1 MNSHAGDLGRP
12 KLVAIVP
19 DSPTS
24 VIEGTT
30 GLLLGSSTPRI
41 CSRIRDLPSRG
52 QELIDFAE
60 SIKLPLLPWQKWVA
74 MESHKFKEDGR
85 WASPLVTVVVARQ
98 NGKTTLMKVRALAG
112 LFLWQD
118 GLQIGTAHRLTTSLE
133 TFRDLVN
140 IIEENEELAKQV
152 KRIRWAHGSEE
163 IELQGKFGG
172 GRYMVKAGGSAA
184 RGISKPETV
193 FVDETRELK
202 DESTWASLRY
212 TMMAAK
218 NPQLWT
224 LSNAGDSHS
233 LVLNGLRERGM
244 SASPTDDIAY
254 YEYSSNYEKID
265 DSSAFWKGAAMAN
278 PALGHTIHID
288 NIRAVLN
295 DPPDVVKTE
304 VLCRWVAT
312 ISAAIPAEEWNQCA
326 EEGLELDP
334 EKTTWLGID
343 VSPNRR
349 DAALVAAQQID
360 DERFFVK
367 LLHTWHNPI
376 NLDDRAI
383 ANDIAPYTKQYLVET
398 VAYSKR
404 TASAIAARLVP
415 AGIPIS
421 DIDGALYGQACDELL
436 GAITSKRLRHDPKQ
450 TELSKQIL
458 SAARLPFG
466 DGGWTIGRRASQSTV
481 TACVA
486 VALVTHYA
494 TRPPMDLD
502 FMVG

>member
-1 MNSHAGDLGRP
+1 L
-12 KLVAIVP
+12 
-19 DSPTS
+19 
-24 VIEGTT
+24 
-30 GLLLGSSTPRI
+30 
-41 CSRIRDLPSRG
+41 
-52 QELIDFAE
+52 
-60 SIKLPLLPWQKWVA
+60 
-74 MESHKFKEDGR
+74 
-85 WASPLVTVVVARQ
+85 
-98 NGKTTLMKVRALAG
+98 
-112 LFLWQD
+112 
-118 GLQIGTAHRLTTSLE
+118 
-133 TFRDLVN
+133 
-140 IIEENEELAKQV
+140 IEENESLAKQV

-163 IELQGKFGG
+163 IELLSQYGG

-224 LSNAGDSHS
+224 LSNAGDQHS
-233 LVLNGLRERGM
+233 LVLNSLRERGM
-244 SASPTDDIAY
+244 SAAKGDDIAY
-254 YEYSSNYEKID
+254 YEWSSNYDKID
-265 DSSAFWKGAAMAN
+265 DSPAFWKGAAMAN
-278 PALGHTIHID
+278 PALGHTVHID

-334 EKTTWLGID
+334 EKTTWFGID

-349 DAALVAAQQID
+349 DCALVAAQQID

-383 ANDIAPYTKQYLVET
+383 ANDIAPYVKQYPVET

-450 TELSKQIL
+450 TELTKQIL

-486 VALVTHYA
+486 TALVTHYA

-502 FMVG
+502 IMVG

>member
-1 MNSHAGDLGRP
+1 
-12 KLVAIVP
+12 
-19 DSPTS
+19 
-24 VIEGTT
+24 
-30 GLLLGSSTPRI
+30 
-41 CSRIRDLPSRG
+41 
-52 QELIDFAE
+52 
-60 SIKLPLLPWQKWVA
+60 
-74 MESHKFKEDGR
+74 
-85 WASPLVTVVVARQ
+85 
-98 NGKTTLMKVRALAG
+98 MKIRALAG

-140 IIEENEELAKQV
+140 LIEENEHLARQV

-163 IELQGKFGG
+163 IELKSEFGG

-224 LSNAGDSHS
+224 LSNAGDQHS

-244 SASPTDDIAY
+244 SAAKGDDIAY
-254 YEYSSNYEKID
+254 YEWSSNYEKID
-265 DSSAFWKGAAMAN
+265 DSKAFWTGAAKAN

-312 ISAAIPAEEWNQCA
+312 ISAAIPAEEWNQCG

-376 NLDDRAI
+376 NLDDKAI
-383 ANDIAPYTKQYLVET
+383 ANDIAPYVKQYPVET

-481 TACVA
+481 CATVA
-486 VALVTHYA
+486 TALVTHYA
-494 TRPPMDLD
+494 TRPAMDLD
-502 FMVG
+502 IMVG

>member
-1 MNSHAGDLGRP
+1 
-12 KLVAIVP
+12 
-19 DSPTS
+19 
-24 VIEGTT
+24 
-30 GLLLGSSTPRI
+30 
-41 CSRIRDLPSRG
+41 
-52 QELIDFAE
+52 
-60 SIKLPLLPWQKWVA
+60 
-74 MESHKFKEDGR
+74 
-85 WASPLVTVVVARQ
+85 
-98 NGKTTLMKVRALAG
+98 MKVRALAG
-112 LFLWQD
+112 LFLWHN

-133 TFRDLVN
+133 TFRDIVN
-140 IIEENEELAKQV
+140 LIEENESLAKQV

-163 IELQGKFGG
+163 IELLSQYGG

-224 LSNAGDSHS
+224 LSNAGDQHS
-233 LVLNGLRERGM
+233 LVLNSLRERGM
-244 SASPTDDIAY
+244 SAAKGDDIAY
-254 YEYSSNYEKID
+254 YEWSSNYDKID
-265 DSSAFWKGAAMAN
+265 DTPAFWKGAAMAN
-278 PALGHTIHID
+278 PALGHTVHID

-326 EEGLELDP
+326 EDGLELDP
-334 EKTTWLGID
+334 EKTTWFGID

-349 DAALVAAQQID
+349 DCALVAAQQID

-383 ANDIAPYTKQYLVET
+383 ANDIAPYVKQYPVET

-450 TELSKQIL
+450 TELTKQIL

-481 TACVA
+481 CATVA
-486 VALVTHYA
+486 TALVTHYA

-502 FMVG
+502 IMVG

>member
-1 MNSHAGDLGRP
+1 
-12 KLVAIVP
+12 
-19 DSPTS
+19 
-24 VIEGTT
+24 
-30 GLLLGSSTPRI
+30 
-41 CSRIRDLPSRG
+41 
-52 QELIDFAE
+52 
-60 SIKLPLLPWQKWVA
+60 
-74 MESHKFKEDGR
+74 MEAHKVKPDGR

-112 LFLWQD
+112 LFLWQN

-133 TFRDLVN
+133 TFRDIVN
-140 IIEENEELAKQV
+140 LIEENESLAKQV

-163 IELQGKFGG
+163 IELLSQYGG

-224 LSNAGDSHS
+224 LSNAGDQHS
-233 LVLNGLRERGM
+233 LVLNSLRERGM
-244 SASPTDDIAY
+244 SASPTDEIAY
-254 YEYSSNYEKID
+254 YEWSSDYEKID
-265 DSSAFWKGAAMAN
+265 DSPAFWKGAAKAN

-334 EKTTWLGID
+334 EKTTWFGID

-349 DAALVAAQQID
+349 DCALVAAQQID

-383 ANDIAPYTKQYLVET
+383 ANDIAPYVKQYPVET

-450 TELSKQIL
+450 TELTKQIL

-481 TACVA
+481 CATVA
-486 VALVTHYA
+486 TALVTHYA

-502 FMVG
+502 IMVG

>member
-1 MNSHAGDLGRP
+1 
-12 KLVAIVP
+12 
-19 DSPTS
+19 
-24 VIEGTT
+24 
-30 GLLLGSSTPRI
+30 
-41 CSRIRDLPSRG
+41 
-52 QELIDFAE
+52 
-60 SIKLPLLPWQKWVA
+60 
-74 MESHKFKEDGR
+74 MEAHRVKPDGR
-85 WASPLVTVVVARQ
+85 WHSPLVCVVVARQ
-98 NGKTTLMKVRALAG
+98 QGKTTLMKVRALAG
-112 LFLWQD
+112 LFLWEN

-140 IIEENEELAKQV
+140 MIEENEHLARQV

-163 IELQGKFGG
+163 IELKSEFGG

-224 LSNAGDSHS
+224 LSNAGDQHS
-233 LVLNGLRERGM
+233 IVLNGLRERGM
-244 SASPTDDIAY
+244 SAATGDDIAY
-254 YEYSSNYEKID
+254 YEWSSNYEKID
-265 DSSAFWKGAAMAN
+265 DTPAFWKGAAMAN
-278 PALGHTIHID
+278 PALGHTVHID

-376 NLDDRAI
+376 NLDDKAI
-383 ANDIAPYTKQYLVET
+383 ANDIAPYVKQYPVET

-481 TACVA
+481 CATVA
-486 VALVTHYA
+486 TALVTHYA
-494 TRPPMDLD
+494 TRPATDLD
-502 FMVG
+502 IMVG

>member
-1 MNSHAGDLGRP
+1 MNSHAEDSGRP
-12 KLVAIVP
+12 EEP
-19 DSPTS
+19 QTGSDSPTS
-24 VIEGTT
+24 GLERTT
-30 GLLLGSSTPRI
+30 GLYLGSSTPRI
-41 CSRIRDLPSRG
+41 HSKLVDLPSRG
-52 QELIDFAE
+52 LELIDFAE

-74 MESHKFKEDGR
+74 MESHKFKPDGR

-112 LFLWQD
+112 LFLWHD

-140 IIEENEELAKQV
+140 IIEENEHLARQV

-163 IELQGKFGG
+163 IELKSEFGG

-224 LSNAGDSHS
+224 LSNAGDQHS
-233 LVLNGLRERGM
+233 IVLNGLRERGM
-244 SASPTDDIAY
+244 SAAKGDDIAY
-254 YEYSSNYEKID
+254 YEWSSNYEKID
-265 DSSAFWKGAAMAN
+265 DTAAFWKGAAKAN

-312 ISAAIPAEEWNQCA
+312 ISAAIPAEEWNQCG

-334 EKTTWLGID
+334 EKVTWLGVD

-376 NLDDRAI
+376 NLDDKAI
-383 ANDIAPYTKQYLVET
+383 ANDIAPYTKQYPVET

-481 TACVA
+481 CATVA
-486 VALVTHYA
+486 TALVTHYA